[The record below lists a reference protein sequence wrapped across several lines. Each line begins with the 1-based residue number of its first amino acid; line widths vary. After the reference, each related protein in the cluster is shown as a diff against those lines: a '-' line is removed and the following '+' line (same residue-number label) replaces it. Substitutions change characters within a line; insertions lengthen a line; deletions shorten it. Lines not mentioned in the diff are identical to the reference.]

1 VVISGLSQSGRS
13 DGANAHEHCAYKHL
27 TVSEYVKKEGG
38 RPHAGVSVDQAA
50 ARVLGVETPLP
61 SLELGQTA
69 NAYPRPVFDRMFRGR
84 KPVAPNWS
92 RRGAEPPRAAETP
105 SAERGVLDMVAR

>member
-1 VVISGLSQSGRS
+1 M
-13 DGANAHEHCAYKHL
+13 
-27 TVSEYVKKEGG
+27 
-38 RPHAGVSVDQAA
+38 
-50 ARVLGVETPLP
+50 GVETPLP

-92 RRGAEPPRAAETP
+92 RRGAEPPRAAERRIDRIEARHRQELMDLASPGPSRPNLPAGLPKPGTP
-105 SAERGVLDMVAR
+105 IWKVTRPLDQDPDKHAD